1 MLLRFGVAN
10 VRSIHRYIEFSF
22 LAATAIKD
30 KGCDLLRWQAGQA
43 DVLPIIMIYGANA
56 SGKSS
61 LYAAIGMLKRH
72 VTESFTRRQAT
83 DGIDR
88 TPFALDCDAAGQ
100 PSKLDCDFIVD
111 GVRYHY
117 GFTFDD
123 ERYLSE
129 WLHSYPEGYKRVL
142 YERNGTNIEFG
153 KSLRGQNSKLSELM
167 RPNALFLSVSAQGA
181 HAQLTPIYRFFA
193 ERIFGQSTTL
203 DDRQTQRDIG
213 TNLDPRLVDLMRSAD
228 VGINDMRIAR
238 EDGDDSAVEVL
249 MDDNSDKD
257 ATRTRTNPPKIQF
270 AHRNNRGENVFFDIS
285 QESRGTRRLAALL
298 ARILKALDT
307 GALMVIDEI
316 DASLHTLLSSKI
328 MELFSRAASNPRGAQ
343 LVAIT
348 HDTHLMRSDVLRRD
362 QIWFVEKNAK
372 GESQLFPLTDIR
384 TRNMDNLEKGY
395 LEGRFGAVPYVEGID
410 LFARVSSGD

>member
-1 MLLRFGVAN
+1 
-10 VRSIHRYIEFSF
+10 
-22 LAATAIKD
+22 
-30 KGCDLLRWQAGQA
+30 
-43 DVLPIIMIYGANA
+43 
-56 SGKSS
+56 
-61 LYAAIGMLKRH
+61 
-72 VTESFTRRQAT
+72 
-83 DGIDR
+83 
-88 TPFALDCDAAGQ
+88 
-100 PSKLDCDFIVD
+100 
-111 GVRYHY
+111 
-117 GFTFDD
+117 
-123 ERYLSE
+123 
-129 WLHSYPEGYKRVL
+129 VL
-142 YERNGTNIEFG
+142 YERDGTNIEFG

-167 RPNALFLSVSAQGA
+167 RPNALFLSVAAQGA

-193 ERIFGQSTTL
+193 ERIFGQGTTL

-213 TNLDPRLVDLMRSAD
+213 ASLDPRLIDLMRSAD

-238 EDGDDSAVEVL
+238 EDGDDSAVEVS
-249 MDDNSDKD
+249 MNDNSDKD
-257 ATRTRTNPPKIQF
+257 ATRMRTNPPKIQF
-270 AHRNNRGENVFFDIS
+270 AHRNNRGENVFFDLS

-328 MELFSRAASNPRGAQ
+328 MELFSRAVSNPHGAQ

-348 HDTHLMRSDVLRRD
+348 HDTHLMRSEVLRRD

-384 TRNMDNLEKGY
+384 TRNTDNLEKGY

-410 LFARVSSGD
+410 LFARVSSGG